1 MHFLLVAWLAAGE
14 VEPFPVYK
22 LELGRDGAL
31 LATGAAMW
39 AAYFLT
45 DREAKLD
52 PCGAHLPGGA
62 CDPASVNALDSIA
75 LHNSSDAAN
84 TASDVTRTLA
94 MAWPAFVDAYL
105 LTQPYSDKERGLLF
119 EGLVYGEVILIST
132 AADTLLKQ
140 GVLRL
145 RPYVYSSP
153 AFPEGTLRDRNDFW
167 SFPSGHATTAF
178 AGATFACT
186 TLVRRAHV
194 NANGLLIGCGPGFV
208 LAIATGI
215 LRVEAGQHFPTD
227 VLAGSAI
234 GAGIGIGVPLL
245 HKNPNSEPLRAMPM
259 LVPVNGGLVLSLT
272 GLL

>member
-1 MHFLLVAWLAAGE
+1 MHFLLIAWLAAGE

-22 LELGRDGAL
+22 LEVGKDSAL
-31 LATGAAMW
+31 LAAGAAMW

-52 PCGAHLPGGA
+52 PCGAHLPGGP
-62 CDPASVNALDSIA
+62 CDPNNVNVLDSVA
-75 LHNSSDAAN
+75 LHNNSDAAN

-105 LTQPYSDKERGLLF
+105 LTKPYSDKERGLLF
-119 EGLVYGEVILIST
+119 EGLVYGEVILLST
-132 AADTLLKQ
+132 AIDTLLKQ
-140 GVLRL
+140 GALRL

-153 AFPEGTLRDRNDFW
+153 AFPEGTFRDRNDFW

-186 TLVRRAHV
+186 TLVRRAHPDS
-194 NANGLLIGCGPGFV
+194 NGLLWGCGPGFV
-208 LAIATGI
+208 LAIATAV

-227 VLAGSAI
+227 VLAG
-234 GAGIGIGVPLL
+234 AGIGVGVAIGVPLL
-245 HKNPNSEPLRAMPM
+245 HKKPGSEPVRAMPM
-259 LVPVNGGLVLSLT
+259 LVPVDHGLVLSVS